1 MKIGLFS
8 DTYLPHANGVAVCVY
23 TLKKGLEELGHDVYV
38 ITCNDSMK
46 LTMEDK
52 VIKLPSILLKDFYNY
67 SVTGPFHFS
76 GFNEI
81 RKLNLDI
88 IHIHTEF
95 GVSILGRILSKML
108 GIPLIYTYHTM
119 LEDYVHYINFMNID
133 ILNKPFVKFVEMI
146 SKMYCYPSNAVIVP
160 SKKTYDLLMKYSIK
174 NTDIRVLPSGIDLE
188 RFKNPNKENIDKLRK
203 HFNLEGKKVM
213 MYLGRV
219 AKEKN
224 IEIIL
229 ETIKNRKD
237 ITLLVVGEGPEF
249 KHFKEKYDLENI
261 IFCGKKEYSE
271 VPDYYNLAD
280 GFISASTSE
289 TQGLTFI
296 EAMSTGRVL
305 FCSDKVVLK
314 DLLFENENGY
324 FFESIEEL
332 NEKIDLF
339 YSQDLDKRKLMMN
352 KSIEISEKYDLKL
365 FIKKVE
371 YIYIDNLG
379 KIYRIQKIK
388 LNKDGS
394 FRVHIRNRRYKISK
408 ELFNKL
414 NLKVNNKIDKSTL
427 MLIRENKL

>member
-8 DTYLPHANGVAVCVY
+8 DTYLPHANGVAVCVH

-38 ITCNDSMK
+38 ITCNNSMK
-46 LTMEDK
+46 LSVEDK
-52 VIKLPSILLKDFYNY
+52 VIKLPSFLLKDFYNY

-76 GFNEI
+76 AFNEI
-81 RKLNLDI
+81 RKLKLDI

-95 GVSILGRILSKML
+95 GTAILGRILAKTL
-108 GIPLIYTYHTM
+108 GIPLVYTYHTM

-146 SKMYCYPSNAVIVP
+146 SKMYCYPANTVIVP
-160 SKKTYDLLMKYSIK
+160 SKKTYDVLMKYAIK
-174 NTDIRVLPSGIDLE
+174 NTDVRVLPSGIDLNI
-188 RFKNPNKENIDKLRK
+188 FKNPNQANIEKLREEFDLK
-203 HFNLEGKKVM
+203 GKKVL

-237 ITLLVVGEGPEF
+237 IILLVVGEGPEL
-249 KHFKEKYDLENI
+249 KYFKEKYDLENI
-261 IFCGKKEYSE
+261 IFCGKKEYHE
-271 VPDYYNLAD
+271 VPDYYSLAD
-280 GFISASTSE
+280 AFISASTSE

-296 EAMSTGRVL
+296 EAMSTGKIL
-305 FCSDKVVLK
+305 FCSDRVVLK

-332 NEKIDLF
+332 NEKIDIF
-339 YSQDLDKRKLMMN
+339 YSLDSDKRKSMSN
-352 KSIEISEKYDLKL
+352 KSIEISEKYDLTL

-371 YIYIDNLG
+371 DIYKNNLG

-394 FRVHIRNRRYKISK
+394 FKVYVRNRSYRVSK

-414 NLKVNNKIDKSTL
+414 ELKINNKIDKSTL
-427 MLIRENKL
+427 NIIRENKI